1 MRKATLEGNIIL
13 KAKGR
18 ILVDGYQAADIMAI
32 TRDVI
37 AHTVGVI
44 ELPDQ
49 TKVPGGRRRAGEFTV
64 TIQFA
69 RDNDRT
75 LFMDWAAKCID
86 GGTVSNGISPD
97 YKRDMTIVY
106 CRLLS
111 KSGRVSDSTNGN
123 LLNNITARI
132 LGCWVSSYNLPDYDM
147 NSDEGDG
154 DSTMECTIQY
164 DDVIPDFYPG
174 GQNAIGNTSS
184 VRDNVFSNAGGD
196 PISGGGLTF

>member
-18 ILVDGYQAADIMAI
+18 IHVDGYNSADIMAI

-64 TIQFA
+64 TVQFA
-69 RDNDRT
+69 RDQDRT

-86 GGTVSNGISPD
+86 GGTESNGISPD
-97 YKRDMTIVY
+97 YKRDMTIIY

-111 KSGRVSDSTNGN
+111 KTGRASNNTNGN
-123 LLNNITARI
+123 LLDNIRARVI
-132 LGCWVSSYNLPDYDM
+132 GCWVSSYNLPDFDM

-164 DDVIPDFYPG
+164 DDVIPDFYAG
-174 GQNAIGNTSS
+174 AQNAIGNTSPT
-184 VRDNVFSNAGGD
+184 RGETFSNQGSD
-196 PISGGGLTF
+196 PISGGGLSF

>member
-69 RDNDRT
+69 RDKRSY
-75 LFMDWAAKCID
+75 LVHGL
-86 GGTVSNGISPD
+86 GGKM
-97 YKRDMTIVY
+97 Y
-106 CRLLS
+106 
-111 KSGRVSDSTNGN
+111 
-123 LLNNITARI
+123 
-132 LGCWVSSYNLPDYDM
+132 
-147 NSDEGDG
+147 
-154 DSTMECTIQY
+154 
-164 DDVIPDFYPG
+164 
-174 GQNAIGNTSS
+174 
-184 VRDNVFSNAGGD
+184 
-196 PISGGGLTF
+196 